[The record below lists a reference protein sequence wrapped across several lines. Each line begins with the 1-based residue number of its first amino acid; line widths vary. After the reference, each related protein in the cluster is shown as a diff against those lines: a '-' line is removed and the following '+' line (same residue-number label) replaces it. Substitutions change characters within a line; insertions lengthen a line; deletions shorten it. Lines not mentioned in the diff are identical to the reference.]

1 VSWQAR
7 AAPLPYLPARVLYD
21 RRLPRS
27 NGAAIVPDATFD
39 GRLEVAGEGVDL
51 AGWRGMVGHNWGADH
66 ADRWIWLHAPGLG
79 ARDPDGWLDLILAR
93 VALGPWLSPW
103 LPAGALRLDGRRS
116 LIGATAARGLRVEID
131 GEKLEVDF
139 PRLTGGGL
147 QVRAHSPARQTAEW
161 DYPTPGGAVRQVRHC
176 SIATARLTLGASG
189 ESEVTSAFAVEI
201 GGSGST

>member
-1 VSWQAR
+1 
-7 AAPLPYLPARVLYD
+7 
-21 RRLPRS
+21 
-27 NGAAIVPDATFD
+27 
-39 GRLEVAGEGVDL
+39 
-51 AGWRGMVGHNWGADH
+51 
-66 ADRWIWLHAPGLG
+66 
-79 ARDPDGWLDLILAR
+79 
-93 VALGPWLSPW
+93 
-103 LPAGALRLDGRRS
+103 
-116 LIGATAARGLRVEID
+116 VEID